1 MLSSIPQNAQ
11 EAAYA
16 SFALFTALIDR
27 LVLNHVLSDGD
38 VQAIFDATTIG
49 LEAAPNDASSRA
61 ASFIR
66 NVMRREE

>member
-1 MLSSIPQNAQ
+1 MLSSNPQNAE

-27 LVLNHVLSDGD
+27 LILNHTLSDGD
-38 VQAIFDATTIG
+38 VHAILGTAAIG
-49 LEAAPNDASSRA
+49 LETAPNDASRRA

-66 NVMRREE
+66 NVMRRKE